1 MQSQQSSGQSNRN
14 NRYYK
19 TQLCRYFEKNGIC
32 KNGDACQFAHGV
44 ADLRQ
49 PVVNQIQDGTMHA
62 DSQARGTPNRFGFT
76 TSGRGH
82 IRGGFQAHQQNTR
95 GGFKYD
101 ENDFPDE
108 EFKIGRKDV
117 KEMNQQVSIDG
128 QRQANASGITPVN

>member
-1 MQSQQSSGQSNRN
+1 
-14 NRYYK
+14 
-19 TQLCRYFEKNGIC
+19 
-32 KNGDACQFAHGV
+32 V

-62 DSQARGTPNRFGFT
+62 DGQARGTPNRFGFT
-76 TSGRGH
+76 TSARGH

-117 KEMNQQVSIDG
+117 KECSNKSQQSDTSQVVTPPQMNQQVSKDG